1 MLIIGPVS
9 SLFDFLTYGLMLFV
23 FRAAPPL
30 FHTGWFLESLT
41 TQTLV
46 IYVIRTGKVPF
57 RESWPSRSLLLT
69 SLLIVATGF
78 GLVFSPLAG
87 PLGFVVP
94 PPLYFLLLILMVAV
108 YLFLVQLVKA
118 WFIRRF
124 GFD

>member
-9 SLFDFLTYGLMLFV
+9 SLFDFITFGLMLFI

-46 IYVIRTGKVPF
+46 IYVIRTRKIPF
-57 RESWPSRSLLLT
+57 IQSWPSRFLMLT
-69 SLLIVATGF
+69 SLFIVALGF

-87 PLGFVVP
+87 PLGFVAP
-94 PPLYFLLLILMVAV
+94 PRLYFVMLILIVVA
-108 YLFLVQLVKA
+108 YLYLVQLVKN
-118 WFIRRF
+118 WFISKF
-124 GFD
+124 GYD